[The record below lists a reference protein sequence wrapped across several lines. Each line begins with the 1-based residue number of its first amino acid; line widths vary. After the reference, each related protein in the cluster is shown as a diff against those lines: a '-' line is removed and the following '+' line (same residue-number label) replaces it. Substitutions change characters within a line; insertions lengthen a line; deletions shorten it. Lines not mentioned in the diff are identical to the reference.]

1 MKEITP
7 AHLRC
12 CVGTCP
18 GVYEVD
24 AQTIVVV
31 GKRAA
36 ADQLQELTGRIGDDE
51 YAVVISKDFFSELK
65 EG

>member
-1 MKEITP
+1 
-7 AHLRC
+7 
-12 CVGTCP
+12 
-18 GVYEVD
+18 VD

-36 ADQLQELTGRIGDDE
+36 TDQLQELSGRIGDDE
-51 YAVVISKDFFSELK
+51 YAVVISKDFFSQLN